1 MRLRA
6 RPYDMRKRLWV
17 LGGVLIFCCAALVAR
32 AAWMQLINPEFYV
45 QQGDMRFV
53 RELPI
58 ATSRGM
64 ILDRNGEPLAVSTP
78 VESLWVNPKELKNHP
93 KEITRL
99 AKAVGI
105 NRDELNRKIAQK
117 ADKEFMYVRRHI
129 NPDVTQAVLA
139 QKIPGVYAQR
149 EFRRF
154 YPQGE
159 ATAHVLGFTNVD
171 DVGQEGLELAFN
183 EWLTGTPGMK
193 KVIRDREG
201 HIVENVEL
209 IQQPQPGKDLTLS
222 IDRRIQYLAY
232 RELKS
237 ALQRNG
243 AASGSVVVLD
253 VKTGE
258 VLAMVNQPSFNPNT
272 RNSSKPS
279 AHRNRA
285 VTDVIEPGSVIKAV
299 TVAAAL
305 ENGVNPNIVMQ
316 TSPGTMQVADHVVR
330 DVRDYGPVTMTR
342 LLTKSSNIGATKLA
356 MAMPNQKLYDALSNC
371 GFGQSTQSGFPGEA
385 AGVLPAPRSWGPVEK
400 ATISYGYGLSA
411 TPLQIAQCYAAFAN
425 KGIRIPPTF
434 IKNGNVQ
441 RENEFVRVMDEDTSQ
456 QVVRMLETVIGPE
469 GSAQKAAITGYRV
482 AGKTGTSRIASMG
495 GYQRRYISLFAGMV
509 PVEDP
514 KFAVAVVINDPSE
527 GDYYGGLVSAPV
539 FHNVMDGALRLMD
552 VPPDDMQ
559 AWYELQAAM
568 PMAGVQQ

>member
-1 MRLRA
+1 MKLRA
-6 RPYDMRKRLWV
+6 RPYDMRVRLWI
-17 LGGVLIFCCAALVAR
+17 LGGVMIACCAALLAR

-64 ILDRNGEPLAVSTP
+64 IVDRNGEPLAVSTP
-78 VESLWVNPKELKNHP
+78 VESLWVNPKEIKNHP
-93 KEITRL
+93 KEITKL
-99 AKAVGI
+99 AKAIGI
-105 NRDELNRKIAQK
+105 NRDELNRKIARK

-129 NPDVTQAVLA
+129 NPDVAQAVLA
-139 QKIPGVYAQR
+139 LEIPGLYSQR

-183 EWLTGTPGMK
+183 EWLTGTAGKK
-193 KVIRDREG
+193 KVIRDRKG
-201 HIVENVEL
+201 RIVENVEL
-209 IQQPQPGKDLTLS
+209 INSPQPGKELMLS

-237 ALQRNG
+237 ALQING

-253 VKTGE
+253 VKSGE
-258 VLAMVNQPSFNPNT
+258 VLAMVNQPSYNPNT
-272 RNSSKPS
+272 RNISKISS
-279 AHRNRA
+279 HRNRA

-305 ENGVNPNIVMQ
+305 DNGVNPNIVIQ

-330 DVRDYGPVTMTR
+330 DVRNYGPVTMTS

-356 MAMPNQKLYDALSNC
+356 MAMPNQKLYDALHNC
-371 GFGQSTQSGFPGEA
+371 GFGQNTGSGFPGEA
-385 AGVLPAPRSWGPVEK
+385 TGVLPAPRSWGPVEK

-425 KGIRIPPTF
+425 KGVRLPPTF
-434 IKNGNVQ
+434 IKNGNQ
-441 RENEFVRVMDEDTSQ
+441 ERSDQFVRAMDEQTSHD
-456 QVVRMLETVIGPE
+456 VIRMMETVIGPE
-469 GSAQKAAITGYRV
+469 GTAQKAAITGYRV
-482 AGKTGTSRIASMG
+482 AGKTGTSRIASAG
-495 GYQRRYISLFAGMV
+495 GYQKRYISAFAGMV

-514 KFAVAVVINDPSE
+514 KFAVVVVINDPS
-527 GDYYGGLVSAPV
+527 GHDYYGGLVSAPV

-552 VPPDDMQ
+552 VPPDNMQ
-559 AWYELQAAM
+559 AWYEQQANT
-568 PMAGVQQ
+568 PMAGAMQ